1 MSDLA
6 GKKVLLGVCGGISA
20 YKVAELARLLVKAGA
35 DVKVMM
41 TESGQKF
48 VTPLTF
54 RTLTGNPVAT
64 TLWSDP
70 GSPFPHISMSDEAD
84 LIVVAPAT
92 ANIIA
97 KMAGGVADDLLS
109 TTLLAVKSPV
119 LVAPAMNTRMY
130 LHPATRDNM
139 RTLRQR
145 GVVFVEPGDG
155 SLACGDDGLGRMA
168 EPSQIFEAVTRE
180 LERSRALEGR
190 TVVITAGPTREHLD
204 PVRFIS
210 NPSTGKMGHTLAD
223 RAAKRAADVVLISG
237 PTELDCP
244 AGVTLVRVVSA
255 DDMSKAVKENLP
267 GADVLVMAAAVADF
281 KPAAVSPTKIKK
293 TDGIPEIDFVPAED
307 ILKSV
312 SKSRGNCLL
321 VGFAAETDNVILNA
335 KAKLVAKK
343 LDLIVANQVDS
354 PGTGFGTDT
363 DLAAVI
369 ASESD
374 DVRLS
379 MISKVELADWILD
392 RISDLLSVSR

>member
-1 MSDLA
+1 
-6 GKKVLLGVCGGISA
+6 
-20 YKVAELARLLVKAGA
+20 
-35 DVKVMM
+35 
-41 TESGQKF
+41 
-48 VTPLTF
+48 
-54 RTLTGNPVAT
+54 
-64 TLWSDP
+64 
-70 GSPFPHISMSDEAD
+70 
-84 LIVVAPAT
+84 
-92 ANIIA
+92 
-97 KMAGGVADDLLS
+97 
-109 TTLLAVKSPV
+109 
-119 LVAPAMNTRMY
+119 
-130 LHPATRDNM
+130 
-139 RTLRQR
+139 
-145 GVVFVEPGDG
+145 
-155 SLACGDDGLGRMA
+155 MA

-392 RISDLLSVSR
+392 RISDLLSVS